1 MHLSTSLAP
10 TSLKTTLYLHLWFR
24 CQTCLWLWFV
34 SQIPALPQ
42 SVRQPA
48 PDIYTLS
55 GLVQQEEHY
64 SLKTWNKINKYISIF
79 YSNNLDLSILKEI
92 FCTCTLPFLNA
103 LGQSKDLIRSSNI
116 KILFHFYL
124 KPFYLFNNYM
134 YRISQTIRQYFFFSE
149 ALLTLSCPLQDSLI

>member
-79 YSNNLDLSILKEI
+79 YSNNLDLSILTEI
-92 FCTCTLPFLNA
+92 FLYLHTSISECFRTIKRSHLKFKYQNLNSLLSQTFLSIQQLHVPYFTDN
-103 LGQSKDLIRSSNI
+103 KT
-116 KILFHFYL
+116 ILFF
-124 KPFYLFNNYM
+124 
-134 YRISQTIRQYFFFSE
+134 SQRHY
-149 ALLTLSCPLQDSLI
+149 